1 MGRNNWEISYE
12 DFCAITKTVRLPEY
26 YDDYFRLGK
35 THLRCYRYLIYIDK
49 DLNVINPYTKK
60 DAGKKII
67 YRACSTSSREDC
79 LSQAFLFIIRY
90 ALENEIL
97 QEPLCATS
105 IIEKQKAWLKI
116 NNK

>member
-12 DFCAITKTVRLPEY
+12 DFCAITKTIRLPEY

-67 YRACSTSSREDC
+67 YIKLAQ
-79 LSQAFLFIIRY
+79 LH
-90 ALENEIL
+90 LERTVCHKPFYL
-97 QEPLCATS
+97 
-105 IIEKQKAWLKI
+105 
-116 NNK
+116 